1 MDRLRPWLRDHT
13 WPYLVLAAVLAVLA
27 WRVGFDGGSG
37 ADGAQPVDDAV
48 TTPVAIADAPEESRA
63 VLVHVA
69 GEVKRPGLYRLPS
82 EVRVMRAIRQAG
94 GATRHAD
101 VAALNLAAPVQDGQR
116 IVVPRRGASGTAG
129 ASGGGSVAEEGGG
142 PISLSSATPE
152 QLETLD
158 GIGPKL
164 AARIIEWRDTHGGFR
179 SVEDLTD
186 VPGIGDAR
194 LEALRTKL
202 TP

>member
-27 WRVGFDGGSG
+27 WRIGIGGSPG
-37 ADGAQPVDDAV
+37 GEGAQPTSTAE
-48 TTPVAIADAPEESRA
+48 PVGVVDAPAAEL
-63 VLVHVA
+63 LVHVT
-69 GEVKRPGLYRLPS
+69 GEVKRPGLYRLPA
-82 EVRVMRAIRQAG
+82 EVRIMRAIRQAG
-94 GATRHAD
+94 GVTRRAD
-101 VAALNLAAPVQDGQR
+101 LTALNLAAPLQDGQQV
-116 IVVPRRGASGTAG
+116 VVPRRAAEGAGGAVASSGGASA
-129 ASGGGSVAEEGGG
+129 GGGGGAV
-142 PISLSSATPE
+142 SLSSATAE

-179 SVEDLTD
+179 TVDDLND
-186 VPGIGDAR
+186 VPGIGEAR
-194 LEALRTKL
+194 MEALRPRL